1 MKRGA
6 SFSAGIRGPLLAS
19 DTGRPA
25 ALLRLVHATLV
36 LLEGGLALTVGY
48 LLFLLCAARGIRAA
62 TPPDA
67 PAERGLSFVVL
78 IPAHDE
84 QRDITATLDSLAGCR
99 YPSELVRTVVI
110 ADNCSDRTADFARD
124 AGAEVWERHDPARI
138 GKGAALIW
146 ALARLESDRT
156 AFHALVILDADCRV
170 GPNLL
175 GVIDA
180 RLRAGASAVQARYE
194 VENPAASTAAALRFA
209 GFALMNT
216 VRPMGKQRLGLSC
229 GLFGTGMAF
238 TRELLAAVPWTVT
251 GLLEDAEYHMR
262 LVDEGYSVEF
272 APEAWVSSAMPT
284 SLGLS
289 SDQHARWEKGK
300 SDLVRRWTPQLV
312 GSGLAQR
319 DIVKIHAG
327 LEQLVPPQSLI
338 AAGSGAA
345 AIAGWC
351 LGSRRALLLSLTAL
365 LAQLSFVVAG
375 LQLVRAPRQVYLA
388 LVGTPMLVLS
398 KGKIYLRSLM
408 GRGPTS
414 WVRTTRS

>member
-1 MKRGA
+1 MR
-6 SFSAGIRGPLLAS
+6 LA
-19 DTGRPA
+19 R
-25 ALLRLVHATLV
+25 ATLILV
-36 LLEGGLALTVGY
+36 ESGLALAVGY

-67 PAERGLSFVVL
+67 PAHNELSFIVL

-84 QRDITATLDSLAGCR
+84 QRDISETLASLAECK
-99 YPSELVRTVVI
+99 YPSELLRTVVI
-110 ADNCSDRTADFARD
+110 ADNCSDRTADFARE
-124 AGAEVWERHDPARI
+124 AGAEVWERHDPARL
-138 GKGAALIW
+138 GKGAALIR

-156 AFHALVILDADCRV
+156 SFDALVILDADCRV
-170 GPNLL
+170 GSNLL
-175 GVIDA
+175 GVIET
-180 RLRAGASAVQARYE
+180 RLRGGAGAVQASYE

-216 VRPMGKQRLGLSC
+216 VRPMGKERLGLSC

-238 TRELLAAVPWTVT
+238 TRELLAEVPWTVT
-251 GLLEDAEYHMR
+251 GLLEDAEHHMR
-262 LVDEGYSVEF
+262 LVDEGYRVEF
-272 APEAWVSSAMPT
+272 APEACVSSAMPT
-284 SLGLS
+284 SLGRS
-289 SDQHARWEKGK
+289 ADQHARWEKGK
-300 SDLVRRWTPQLV
+300 RDLVLRWTPQLL

-338 AAGSGAA
+338 AAGCGGA
-345 AIAGWC
+345 AIAGRC
-351 LGSRRALLLSLTAL
+351 LGSRRAIVLSLATL

-375 LQLVRAPRQVYLA
+375 LRLVRAPRQVYLA
-388 LVGTPMLVLS
+388 LVGTPKLVLS
-398 KGKIYLRSLM
+398 KGMIYLRLLL